1 MCKFKMFYRMYLRLP
16 RLLGNIFTKNS
27 DVSGFNTLEDEKN
40 VYISYKVINL
50 SLLCSFISLQSSPLK
65 ISTLPC

>member
-27 DVSGFNTLEDEKN
+27 DVGGFNTLEDEKN

-50 SLLCSFISLQSSPLK
+50 SLLCSFISL
-65 ISTLPC
+65 